1 MIDCLI
7 KHSGLI
13 PTVSVK
19 EQMMAKIEVKRRMKN
34 LLMFLPN
41 MIALCGRLM
50 TDRRVPRTEKLL
62 FAGAIVY
69 AVMPLDFIPDMLPF
83 IGQVDDAYLIALTL
97 IRLINRTDTMVVR
110 EHWRGGG
117 DIVQLTEAVAGLAPK
132 LLPQRIERV
141 LSARV
146 EEAPQG
152 RRTPQGSAG
161 AMLVE
166 LPGQTKAVAETR

>member
-1 MIDCLI
+1 MKRL
-7 KHSGLI
+7 
-13 PTVSVK
+13 
-19 EQMMAKIEVKRRMKN
+19 EVKRRMKN

-69 AVMPLDFIPDMLPF
+69 AIMPLDFIPDMLPF

-97 IRLINRTDTMVVR
+97 VRLINRTDERVVQ

-117 DIVQLTEAVAGLAPK
+117 DIAQLADAVATLAPK
-132 LLPQRIERV
+132 LLPRRIERV

-146 EEAPQG
+146 EAVDAPAAKTG
-152 RRTPQGSAG
+152 GTKVK
-161 AMLVE
+161 LVE
-166 LPGQTKAVAETR
+166 SGGGQM